1 MRLKPADPIAFKLPL
16 VAGIVLGM
24 SSSLTTRVASQEIV
38 DVAIRYDVRP
48 YVAREG
54 TSGMEIDI
62 VKAVFAETGYQP
74 NFVQMPRV
82 RMIQSFNAK
91 AMDGVLTS
99 NVAVAGE
106 GCLTNWYIQHQNVGF
121 TLTSKNM
128 AFNNLTDVAEHSIIT
143 FDGATRFLGDAFASA
158 ASMSPR
164 YVESSD
170 QNTHVSLLYAGY
182 FDAAIGDEWILRLA
196 QVNQRETTGDYQ
208 PLTIHR
214 ILPVTNYGA
223 RFHDQAVCDA
233 FNIGLDTIRSNG
245 VYNMIVRSHLDQI
258 SAQITIYDTE
268 LAEAENNSSAVQD

>member
-1 MRLKPADPIAFKLPL
+1 MPHKHQINAKEKRHSLVCLCLLMAAFQSFTANAREQ
-16 VAGIVLGM
+16 VNI
-24 SSSLTTRVASQEIV
+24 
-38 DVAIRYDVRP
+38 AIRYDVLP
-48 YVAREG
+48 YVAEAG

-62 VKAVFAETGYQP
+62 VRAIFAETDFHP
-74 NFVQMPRV
+74 TFIQMPRV

-121 TLTSKNM
+121 TLSSK
-128 AFNNLTDVAEHSIIT
+128 DVAFDNLDDVTNHSIIT
-143 FDGATRFLGDAFASA
+143 FDGATRFLGNRFAEA
-158 ASMSPR
+158 ATASPR

-170 QNTHVSLLYAGY
+170 QNTHISLLYAGY

-196 QVNQRETTGDYQ
+196 QVNQRESNGEYQ
-208 PLTIHR
+208 PLTVHR

-223 RFHDQAVCDA
+223 RFHDQRVCDA
-233 FNIGLDTIRSNG
+233 FNRGLDKIRSNG
-245 VYNMIVRSHLDQI
+245 IYNLIVRSHLDQI

-268 LAEAENNSSAVQD
+268 LAEADNIGSSVED

>member
-1 MRLKPADPIAFKLPL
+1 MSVQEGKHVAVKLPIWAAMTL
-16 VAGIVLGM
+16 AASV
-24 SSSLTTRVASQEIV
+24 SSQDTSAQEQI
-38 DVAIRYDVRP
+38 DIAIRYDVLP
-48 YVAREG
+48 YVASDG
-54 TSGMEIDI
+54 SGGMEIDL
-62 VKAVFAETGYQP
+62 VKAIFAETKYQP

-99 NVAVAGE
+99 NVAVSGE
-106 GCLTNWYIQHQNVGF
+106 GCLTKWYIQHQNVGF

-128 AFNNLTDVAEHSIIT
+128 AFNSLTDVAGHSIIT
-143 FDGATRFLGDAFASA
+143 FDGATRFLGNDFASA

-196 QVNQRETTGDYQ
+196 QVNQRKNSGEYQ

-223 RFHDQAVCDA
+223 RFHDQDVCDA

-245 VYNMIVRSHLDQI
+245 IYNMIARSHLDQI

-268 LAEAENNSSAVQD
+268 LAEAENNSSSVQE

>member
-1 MRLKPADPIAFKLPL
+1 MNFQLGTFATSKLTGL
-16 VAGIVLGM
+16 ASMAMLLAGGFFQP
-24 SSSLTTRVASQEIV
+24 TKAQEQV
-38 DVAIRYDVRP
+38 DIAIRYDVRP
-48 YVAREG
+48 YVANQG
-54 TSGMEIDI
+54 SGGMEIDI
-62 VKAVFAETGYQP
+62 VKAVFAEMDYTP

-82 RMIQSFNAK
+82 RMIQSFNAG

-99 NVAVAGE
+99 NVTVPGE

-121 TLTSKNM
+121 TLTSSDV
-128 AFNNLTDVAEHSIIT
+128 AFNNLSDVAQHSIIT
-143 FDGATRFLGDAFASA
+143 FDGATRFLGSAFASA
-158 ASMSPR
+158 ASLSPR

-196 QVNQRETTGDYQ
+196 QVNQRELSGEYQ

-223 RFHDQAVCDA
+223 RFQDQRICDA
-233 FNIGLDTIRSNG
+233 FNIGLDTIRNNG
-245 VYNMIVRSHLDQI
+245 IYNMITRSHLDRI

-268 LAEAENNSSAVQD
+268 LAEAENGGSAIQD

>member
-1 MRLKPADPIAFKLPL
+1 MALTL
-16 VAGIVLGM
+16 AGGFFHP
-24 SSSLTTRVASQEIV
+24 TAAQEQV
-38 DVAIRYDVRP
+38 DIAIRYDVRP
-48 YVAREG
+48 YVANQG
-54 TSGMEIDI
+54 TGGMEIDI
-62 VKAVFAETGYQP
+62 VKAVFAEMDYLP

-106 GCLTNWYIQHQNVGF
+106 GCLTKWYVQHQNVSF
-121 TLTSKNM
+121 TLTSRNM
-128 AFNNLTDVAEHSIIT
+128 EFDSLSDVANHSIIT
-143 FDGATRFLGDAFASA
+143 FDGATRFLGDAFARA
-158 ASMSPR
+158 ASLSPR

-196 QVNQRETTGDYQ
+196 QVDQRQSSGEYQ
-208 PLTIHR
+208 PLTLHR

-223 RFHDQAVCDA
+223 RFHDQRVCDA
-233 FNIGLDTIRSNG
+233 FNIGLDTIRGNG
-245 VYNMIVRSHLDQI
+245 VYNMIVRSHLDRI

-268 LAEAENNSSAVQD
+268 LAEAENNGSAIQD

>member
-1 MRLKPADPIAFKLPL
+1 MRSQSGKRIATKLPL
-16 VAGIVLGM
+16 LAGIM
-24 SSSLTTRVASQEIV
+24 SCSVGACLQSAHAQEQVSI
-38 DVAIRYDVRP
+38 AIRYDVRP
-48 YVAREG
+48 YVARQG
-54 TSGMEIDI
+54 TGGMEIDI
-62 VKAVFAETGYQP
+62 VKAVFAETSYLP
-74 NFVQMPRV
+74 VFVQMPRV
-82 RMIQSFNAK
+82 RMIQSFNAR
-91 AMDGVLTS
+91 AMEGMLTS
-99 NVAVAGE
+99 NVAVPGE

-121 TLTSKNM
+121 TLTSKNV
-128 AFNNLTDVAEHSIIT
+128 AFNSLSEVAEHSIIT
-143 FDGATRFLGDAFASA
+143 FDGATRFLGDAFANA

-196 QVNQRETTGDYQ
+196 QVNQRENSGDYQ

-223 RFHDQAVCDA
+223 RFHDQSVCDA

-245 VYNMIVRSHLDQI
+245 VYNMIVRSHLDRI

-268 LAEAENNSSAVQD
+268 LAETESNGSAVQD